1 MLKKLKCGELAFVLG
16 TVLSALGIA
25 LQTKADIGIS
35 MVAAPAYILSL
46 KIPVLSFG
54 ISECL
59 VQCGL
64 FILCCFITKKFA
76 WRILW
81 SFLVAIPY
89 AGVLDCIMNI
99 VSNIQL
105 VSFVDRLFLFLIGT
119 AVLAAGIAFYFRT
132 NLPAQIYEMF
142 VKVLSEYKNWNI
154 NKVKIIYDWISCIIA
169 ILMSLL
175 FFKALRGIGFGTII
189 CTLLNGPLIALC
201 GKFLDKHMDFSP
213 LIKGLQN

>member
-1 MLKKLKCGELAFVLG
+1 
-16 TVLSALGIA
+16 
-25 LQTKADIGIS
+25 
-35 MVAAPAYILSL
+35 
-46 KIPVLSFG
+46 
-54 ISECL
+54 
-59 VQCGL
+59 
-64 FILCCFITKKFA
+64 
-76 WRILW
+76 
-81 SFLVAIPY
+81 
-89 AGVLDCIMNI
+89 MNI

-175 FFKALRGIGFGTII
+175 FFKALRDIGVQGVQTR
-189 CTLLNGPLIALC
+189 
-201 GKFLDKHMDFSP
+201 
-213 LIKGLQN
+213 